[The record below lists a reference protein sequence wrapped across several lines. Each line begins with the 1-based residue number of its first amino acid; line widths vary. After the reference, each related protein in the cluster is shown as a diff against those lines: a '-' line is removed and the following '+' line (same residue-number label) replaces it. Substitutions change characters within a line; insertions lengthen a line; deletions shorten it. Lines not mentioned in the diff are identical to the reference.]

1 MTKEEIAKCKVGDE
15 VEYLA
20 GYTVDGE
27 FQKFKGRVAII
38 RKIEWP
44 PFIEIPGEIS
54 PRSGN
59 KIWSTSWSR
68 LRYVE
73 KKQRQLTFVFT
84 E

>member
-20 GYTVDGE
+20 ISVSNE
-27 FQKFKGRVAII
+27 FLVFRGRVGII
-38 RKIEWP
+38 QDIGCHSASIK
-44 PFIEIPGEIS
+44 IPGA
-54 PRSGN
+54 RSYLGDTWTTAWKN
-59 KIWSTSWSR
+59 
-68 LRYVE
+68 LRYIG